1 MPISYPEQLAT
12 LFDFTDGRVSAIKI
26 TIKRAKGLG
35 SSLKECLVSDGDI
48 FCVFMK
54 IGQGREKK
62 VWEVKITIKGLEILL
77 KAFGAG
83 TSDRLNYGSVISE
96 NSASIAWLAKFSD
109 IRVKQF
115 TLDYDATWS

>member
-1 MPISYPEQLAT
+1 MGT
-12 LFDFTDGRVSAIKI
+12 FFVS
-26 TIKRAKGLG
+26 
-35 SSLKECLVSDGDI
+35 
-48 FCVFMK
+48 FMK

-77 KAFGAG
+77 NAFGAG
-83 TSDRLNYGSVISE
+83 TSNRLNYGSAISE
-96 NSASIAWLAKFSD
+96 NFATKAWLAKFSD